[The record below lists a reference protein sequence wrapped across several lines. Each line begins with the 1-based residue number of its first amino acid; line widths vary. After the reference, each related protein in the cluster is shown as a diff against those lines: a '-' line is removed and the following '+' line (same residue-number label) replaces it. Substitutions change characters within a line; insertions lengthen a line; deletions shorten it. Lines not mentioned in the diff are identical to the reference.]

1 MEGERDVPQKSSGAD
16 DDVGVTEN
24 RGVRIKIDSKVG
36 RGGATAGL
44 TQETAIVLRARSS
57 AQRAHSVPTHDRARQ
72 IVEVSRTSRTA
83 FTSPASADIIGC

>member
-57 AQRAHSVPTHDRARQ
+57 DAMRSFGAHSR
-72 IVEVSRTSRTA
+72 S
-83 FTSPASADIIGC
+83 SPSNCRSKPHLAHGIHLASER